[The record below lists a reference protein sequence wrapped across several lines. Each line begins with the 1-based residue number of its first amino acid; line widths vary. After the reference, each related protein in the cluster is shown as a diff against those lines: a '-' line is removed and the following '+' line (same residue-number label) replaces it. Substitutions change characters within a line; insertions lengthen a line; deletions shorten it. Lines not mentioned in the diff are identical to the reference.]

1 MVWVIDYDTKDA
13 KCYTALAKAA
23 NCGIL
28 AISATDG
35 LAFLSEDV
43 A

>member
-1 MVWVIDYDTKDA
+1 MVWVIDYNTKDA

-28 AISATDG
+28 VISATNS